1 MASASGFIKDF
12 PLYEKLSK
20 AKAQLPYI
28 PDTFRLI
35 WAASRPWTIAW
46 FFLLLLQ
53 GVLPIALVF
62 LTGALVDNLGSLIQ
76 SQGWAHYSQLLLWV
90 GLIVL
95 VLLSMQS
102 LNSLLGWV
110 RAVQAE
116 LVQDHISDLIHAKA
130 IELDLS
136 FYDSPEYYDRLYR
149 ARIDAY
155 DRPVALLENVGSLL
169 QNALTFLA
177 MAVILLRFGPW
188 LPVVLFVGMAPVLF
202 VITRFTLREYN
213 WLNQNTEARRR
224 VGYFDWLL
232 TDRESAAEM
241 RLFSLGDVFRGAYQE
256 IRKRLRTERA
266 VLARSQ
272 ALAELMAGTVALLSM
287 GLVMLWMVRRLVVGE
302 ASLGEAAILYQAFS
316 QGQRLIQT
324 LLGSAG
330 QVFRNVFFIENLFE
344 FLKLKPKQAA
354 LPGSRHLGRSLNSGI
369 CFEKVSFWYPGSEQT
384 VLQDFNLTIPAGQI
398 VAFVGENGVGKS
410 TLIKLICRFYDPDL
424 GRVMIDGIDLREMNP
439 VELWRSITMLFQEPV
454 HYYEDAGRNIA
465 FGELASD
472 PSEQRIIE
480 AARAAGAHDVIMRL
494 PSAYETLL
502 GKWFGGAEL
511 STGEWQRLALARAFL
526 RQSPIM
532 ILDEPT
538 SAMDSWAE
546 ADWMSRFRGLADGR
560 TAILVTHRFTTAMQA
575 DIIHVMSGGRIVES
589 GTHSELLEY
598 NGKYALSWR
607 QQMRLAKMDEAIF
620 R

>member
-1 MASASGFIKDF
+1 
-12 PLYEKLSK
+12 
-20 AKAQLPYI
+20 
-28 PDTFRLI
+28 
-35 WAASRPWTIAW
+35 
-46 FFLLLLQ
+46 
-53 GVLPIALVF
+53 VLPIALVF
-62 LTGALVDNLGSLIQ
+62 LSGALTDDLGSLIQ
-76 SQGWAHYSQLLLWV
+76 SQDWAHTSQLLLWV
-90 GLIVL
+90 GWIVL
-95 VLLSMQS
+95 LLLSIQS
-102 LNSLLGWV
+102 LNSFLGWV
-110 RAVQAE
+110 RSVQAE
-116 LVQDHISDLIHAKA
+116 LVQDHITDLIHAKA

-155 DRPVALLENVGSLL
+155 DRPVALLENLGSLL

-177 MAVILLRFGPW
+177 MAVILLRFSWW
-188 LPVVLFVGMAPVLF
+188 LPIVLIVGMIPVLF
-202 VITRFTLREYN
+202 VVTRFTLREYT
-213 WLNQNTEARRR
+213 WLNQNTKARRR

-241 RLFSLGDVFRGAYQE
+241 RLFSLGDGFRQAYQD

-266 VLARSQ
+266 LLARSQ
-272 ALAELMAGTVALLSM
+272 AVAELMAGAVALLSI
-287 GLVMLWMVRRLVVGE
+287 GLVMVWMLRRLVLGS
-302 ASLGEAAILYQAFS
+302 ATLGEAVILYQAFS

-330 QVFRNVFFIENLFE
+330 QVFRNVLFIENLFE

-354 LPGSRHLGRSLNSGI
+354 LPVSRRLGRSLNSGI
-369 CFEKVSFWYPGSEQT
+369 CFEKISFRYPGSEQI
-384 VLQDFNLTIPAGQI
+384 VLDNFNLTIPAGQV
-398 VAFVGENGVGKS
+398 VAFVGENGAGKS
-410 TLIKLICRFYDPDL
+410 TLMKLICRFYDPDD

-439 VELWRSITMLFQEPV
+439 ADLWRSITVLFQEPV
-454 HYYEDAGRNIA
+454 HYHEDAGRNIA
-465 FGELASD
+465 FGELAST
-472 PSEQRIIE
+472 PSEQRIME
-480 AARAAGAHDVIMRL
+480 AARAAGVHDLIMRL
-494 PSAYETLL
+494 PAGYETLL

-546 ADWMSRFRGLADGR
+546 ADWMSRFRSLAEAR

-575 DIIHVMSGGRIVES
+575 DIIHVMSRGRIIES
-589 GTHSELLEY
+589 GTHSELLDY

-607 QQMRLAKMDEAIF
+607 QQMRLAQIDEAILNE
-620 R
+620 